1 LTWSAGSTFG
11 VLDDIVQREEIA
23 LVRLPDCAM
32 S

>member
-1 LTWSAGSTFG
+1 LTPSAGCTF
-11 VLDDIVQREEIA
+11 VLGDIVQREEIA